1 MTTTTVEN
9 IVALINQ
16 LPELERARLIVELAK
31 TQPAKPQLPKGRIIS
46 TNAPYEDRRLDYEWL
61 AQHQR
66 EYIGQW
72 VALKDGQLLAHSKQA
87 KEVFGKAKELG
98 VELPLVLLVE
108 DPDIHY
114 MGF

>member
-1 MTTTTVEN
+1 MATATVEN

-16 LPELERARLIVELAK
+16 LPELERARLIAELAK
-31 TQPAKPQLPKGRIIS
+31 TQPAKLQLPKGRIIS

-61 AQHQR
+61 ATHRR
-66 EYIGQW
+66 EHIGKW
-72 VALKDGQLLAHSKQA
+72 IALKDGNLVAEGETGR
-87 KEVFGKAKELG
+87 EVFAKVKELG

-108 DPDIHY
+108 DPDISY